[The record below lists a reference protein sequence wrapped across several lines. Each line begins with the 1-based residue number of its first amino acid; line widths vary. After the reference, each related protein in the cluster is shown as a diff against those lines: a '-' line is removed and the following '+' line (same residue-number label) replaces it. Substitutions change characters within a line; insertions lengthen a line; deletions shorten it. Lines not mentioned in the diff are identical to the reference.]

1 MTQEIAKRLSAA
13 RKHCKYSQEEAA
25 NLLGISRQTLSK
37 WDNGDGMPDSET
49 LMKIADVYDISLD
62 GLMLGREP
70 KIDSLSYEQLMEE
83 AAENDSYEDT
93 VRELLAQTGKEPD
106 PIDRVIRY
114 FPYTMICLILFL
126 SVGFGVQNSWRY
138 CWSVFITI
146 PSYYVAIQSVKHKNV
161 VGIVLPIVCVAIYL
175 VLGFTLPGDWGW
187 KLGWMLLFIVPLYTS
202 IQKAVKKRNFFYF
215 SYLTFII
222 ALYMFMGMCLDM
234 WHPWWIMFL
243 TIPVYYSIAKIVSH
257 KEE

>member
-25 NLLGISRQTLSK
+25 TLLGISRQTLSK
-37 WDNGDGMPDSET
+37 WENGDGMPDSET

-62 GLMLGREP
+62 VLMLGREP

-93 VRELLAQTGKEPD
+93 VRELLAQTGKEPG

-146 PSYYVAIQSVKHKNV
+146 PSYYVAIHSVKHKNV
-161 VGIVLPIVCVAIYL
+161 VGIVLPILCVVGYL
-175 VLGFTLPGDWGW
+175 LLGDLLP
-187 KLGWMLLFIVPLYTS
+187 
-202 IQKAVKKRNFFYF
+202 QK
-215 SYLTFII
+215 
-222 ALYMFMGMCLDM
+222 D
-234 WHPWWIMFL
+234 
-243 TIPVYYSIAKIVSH
+243 
-257 KEE
+257 